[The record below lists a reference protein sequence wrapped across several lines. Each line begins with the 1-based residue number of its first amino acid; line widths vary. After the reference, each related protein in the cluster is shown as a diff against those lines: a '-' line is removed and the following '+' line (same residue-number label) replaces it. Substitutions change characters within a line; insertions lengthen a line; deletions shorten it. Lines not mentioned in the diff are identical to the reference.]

1 MNREKIFSLVF
12 REILKENGMNGEEF
26 AELFDTDAKVVEQI
40 LNAEL
45 PFETVREWYR
55 KISGYKENSRLS

>member
-45 PFETVREWYR
+45 PFETVREGYR